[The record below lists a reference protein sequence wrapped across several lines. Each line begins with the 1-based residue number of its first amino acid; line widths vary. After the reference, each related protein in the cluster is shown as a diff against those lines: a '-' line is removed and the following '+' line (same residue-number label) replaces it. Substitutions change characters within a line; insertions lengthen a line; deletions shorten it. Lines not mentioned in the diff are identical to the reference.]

1 MLKTLRRKIIRD
13 LKAHWKQFLAAWI
26 VVVMGTAFYGA
37 FYPAGK
43 SLLASVYNSYDQL
56 AYMDFQVNLDRASRD
71 ILDEIRGLEGVTAVE
86 GRLVVDSG
94 IQLDPQQTYLTT
106 LRLITVPDSG
116 EAAVNLNDIP
126 SGRNIQSDNEI
137 LLLKRFADYHHIQ
150 PGDTVT
156 VWIGGQRHAFIVAGL
171 AFNPEYLVAGRSREA
186 PFPAPSAFGVAWIR
200 YTSLAN
206 ILGAPGSINNV
217 IVRLTGKSEAV
228 SDGLR
233 STVKAGLEAIF
244 QGYANVVILAREQTA
259 SGGVIQAN
267 IQGNFQSMAMFSGL
281 FLTAAVLITSI
292 LLGRLVESER
302 QRIGTLRALGV
313 TRRELVIH
321 YLTFGL
327 LIGLTG
333 GLVGSV
339 AGYFIS
345 FITMQPFVDAIAG
358 GYLPGFVNTPQ
369 LPFILL
375 GFGIVVVATTL
386 AGAYPA
392 RVESGTPPGIALR
405 PPMPQTPS
413 ALSHISLGF
422 FPLFLRQTFRNVL
435 RTPGRSLATALGV
448 MTGTVM
454 VFASVGLLDSMN
466 FSFNDYFSSNH
477 YDLRLTFSPLI
488 PSEKLDEQ
496 VNHVDGVQSAQAA
509 LFGPITV
516 RAAGGDFNTLAFV
529 LDERDPFIVLTTLDG
544 APAFSSVDGVW
555 VGNNLARV
563 LDIGVGG
570 DLSLSAMGEEKRVKV
585 LGIVSQAFGSPVF
598 IPRSLFTQWTPGGA
612 FPVNT
617 ALVRVVDGKLAD
629 VRDALSQLPGAVS
642 VEDYPAFVKDINNY
656 LAFWRVN
663 AWVFAGCGALLTLA
677 VILNTVNASLHEQVT
692 DIAILR
698 SLGVTRREI
707 LVSVLVEILLMT
719 ALGIAVGVPI
729 GRMVG
734 YQMVHSVD
742 MDFYGLVVWLNPVSI
757 ILSITAIV
765 TIAMLATTP
774 GLRSAFKVDLG
785 QVSKGQSV

>member
-116 EAAVNLNDIP
+116 EATVNLNDIP

-233 STVKAGLEAIF
+233 SRVKTGLEVIF

-339 AGYFIS
+339 AG
-345 FITMQPFVDAIAG
+345 
-358 GYLPGFVNTPQ
+358 
-369 LPFILL
+369 
-375 GFGIVVVATTL
+375 
-386 AGAYPA
+386 
-392 RVESGTPPGIALR
+392 
-405 PPMPQTPS
+405 
-413 ALSHISLGF
+413 
-422 FPLFLRQTFRNVL
+422 
-435 RTPGRSLATALGV
+435 
-448 MTGTVM
+448 
-454 VFASVGLLDSMN
+454 
-466 FSFNDYFSSNH
+466 
-477 YDLRLTFSPLI
+477 
-488 PSEKLDEQ
+488 
-496 VNHVDGVQSAQAA
+496 
-509 LFGPITV
+509 
-516 RAAGGDFNTLAFV
+516 
-529 LDERDPFIVLTTLDG
+529 
-544 APAFSSVDGVW
+544 
-555 VGNNLARV
+555 
-563 LDIGVGG
+563 
-570 DLSLSAMGEEKRVKV
+570 
-585 LGIVSQAFGSPVF
+585 
-598 IPRSLFTQWTPGGA
+598 
-612 FPVNT
+612 
-617 ALVRVVDGKLAD
+617 
-629 VRDALSQLPGAVS
+629 
-642 VEDYPAFVKDINNY
+642 
-656 LAFWRVN
+656 
-663 AWVFAGCGALLTLA
+663 
-677 VILNTVNASLHEQVT
+677 
-692 DIAILR
+692 
-698 SLGVTRREI
+698 
-707 LVSVLVEILLMT
+707 
-719 ALGIAVGVPI
+719 
-729 GRMVG
+729 
-734 YQMVHSVD
+734 
-742 MDFYGLVVWLNPVSI
+742 
-757 ILSITAIV
+757 
-765 TIAMLATTP
+765 
-774 GLRSAFKVDLG
+774 
-785 QVSKGQSV
+785 